1 MSSSVD
7 WRFTE
12 DLSRFEEPFKEKFAD
27 VLKEISKTYRFG
39 EYKIEVSTSWELGG
53 EEDQI

>member
-1 MSSSVD
+1 MSTSVD

-12 DLSRFEEPFKEKFAD
+12 DLSRFEELFKEKFAD

-39 EYKIEVSTSWELGG
+39 EGVDGRKFILECNV
-53 EEDQI
+53 